1 MLRVRKLRSNIF
13 VTLLLASTGFVARAQ
28 DNNPVTYGDVETKYI
43 FGFTEGSGVGLEG
56 EKEFEM
62 DTVARFGKADGRYR
76 ASETKLEYEFTPNQY
91 VQFELGPLV
100 STHYIKNVT
109 DLDNRNQIAF
119 GGFFGEMRYL
129 LLERGPAS
137 PLAITLS
144 VEPEWRRTDETS
156 GQRVT
161 NFELELNVNADL
173 ELIQNR
179 LYLGSNLLYEPEV
192 THDPDHVGAGWEKE
206 STGGISAAISYRV
219 TPPFFLG
226 LEVWYLRHYDG
237 VWFNNFTGDAIY
249 LGPTFY
255 YRFNSKTFISGA
267 WNVQV
272 SGHDVDIPGSTLN
285 LSEFSRQRG
294 KLKLAVEF

>member
-1 MLRVRKLRSNIF
+1 VLGLRHIGAMI
-13 VTLLLASTGFVARAQ
+13 LAASFLAAGSVVARAQ
-28 DNNPVTYGDVETKYI
+28 NNSPAVYGDVETKYI

-56 EKEFEM
+56 EKEFEL

-129 LLERGPAS
+129 LLERGPSS

-219 TPPFFLG
+219 TPPLFLG
-226 LEVWYLRHYDG
+226 AEVWYLRHYDG
-237 VWFNNFTGDAIY
+237 LWFNNFTGDAIY
-249 LGPTFY
+249 LGPTLY
-255 YRFNSKTFISGA
+255 YRLSPKAFVTAA

-272 SGHDVDIPGSTLN
+272 SGRDVDIPGSTLN